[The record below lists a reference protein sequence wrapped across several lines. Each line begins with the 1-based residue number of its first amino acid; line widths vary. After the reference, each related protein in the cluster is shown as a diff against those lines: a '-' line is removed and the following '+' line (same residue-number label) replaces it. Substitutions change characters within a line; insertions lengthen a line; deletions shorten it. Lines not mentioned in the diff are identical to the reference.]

1 MIRYVISSSNSRSN
15 SSGSS
20 GSVVRTKTQI
30 IDY

>member
-1 MIRYVISSSNSRSN
+1 MIRYVISSSNSSSN